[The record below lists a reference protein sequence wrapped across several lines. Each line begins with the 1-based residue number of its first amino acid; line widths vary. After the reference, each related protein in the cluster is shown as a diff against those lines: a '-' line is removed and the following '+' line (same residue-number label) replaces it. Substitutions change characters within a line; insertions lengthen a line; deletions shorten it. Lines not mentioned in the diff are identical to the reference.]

1 MIQFEVESKWWVII
15 GSIWVAASILIGA
28 VGKHVLKA
36 GGDFERA
43 EYLNTSSTYGMV
55 VGLSL
60 IVLSSM
66 RWMRFWY
73 NMAPWPERFLGLG
86 LFLFS
91 GGLWLRALAPGT
103 IISELLSPCIPF
115 GGMLLTAGF
124 IWLSIQTIKVLF
136 VKNGP
141 E

>member
-1 MIQFEVESKWWVII
+1 MIQFEVESKWWVCI
-15 GSIWVAASILIGA
+15 GSIWVAASILVGA

-36 GGDFERA
+36 GGEFERA

-55 VGLSL
+55 FGLSL
-60 IVLSSM
+60 IVLSAM
-66 RWMRFWY
+66 RWMRFWDSW
-73 NMAPWPERFLGLG
+73 APWPERSLGVG

-91 GGLWLRALAPGT
+91 GGLSLRALAPES
-103 IISELLSPCIPF
+103 IINELLSPCIPF
-115 GGMLLTAGF
+115 GGMLLSAGF
-124 IWLSIQTIKVLF
+124 MWLSIQTITVLF